1 MILQEIRQRLLIL
14 EMRLIHYENMMM
26 NNVEPNNVFNQTVL
40 DEIEEQIRFL
50 KQIEWLVEILLILLE

>member
-14 EMRLIHYENMMM
+14 EMRLIHYKNMMM